1 MPFVSNPILEKMKYP
16 LKSLP
21 NIAMLLLSVL
31 LSSCM
36 VGPDY
41 KQPPSTVPANWSVKS
56 PAKSTPIDSRTLTK
70 WWVIFNDPVLS
81 SLMGRM
87 QQGNLDLRQAQA
99 RLREARAKRG
109 LAKANL
115 FPTLSAK
122 ASANQTGI
130 SEEVGAGNTY
140 ELYSN
145 RFDAS
150 WEVDVFG
157 KHFPNALFGVAV
169 FRQ

>member
-1 MPFVSNPILEKMKYP
+1 
-16 LKSLP
+16 
-21 NIAMLLLSVL
+21 
-31 LSSCM
+31 
-36 VGPDY
+36 
-41 KQPPSTVPANWSVKS
+41 
-56 PAKSTPIDSRTLTK
+56 
-70 WWVIFNDPVLS
+70 
-81 SLMGRM
+81 MGRM
-87 QQGNLDLRQAQA
+87 QLGNPDLRQAQG
-99 RLREARAKRG
+99 RLREARARRA

-145 RFDAS
+145 KFDAS

-157 KHFPNALFGVAV
+157 KLRRGLESAEASMQASEEDLRNVLVSLYAETALNYVEVRSFQARLAITQASLTAQQDTYQLTDWRYQAEQRCLRVKLNCAV
-169 FRQ
+169 SSGAVVNLRF